1 MNLPAAIPLDSTLS
15 TQNSLQSGSLGLI
28 SRAETYLVLA
38 RAFLP
43 PAQSGMLDAL
53 RDDLLEDLA
62 AMHAEI
68 PVSDSTPERIDA
80 LRYAL
85 EGVPDDQ
92 ALLREYSRL
101 FLSPP
106 APAMLNLGFYLDGGI
121 MGGSTRQ
128 MEAYYQRHGLERDPF
143 FRDLPDHLALNLQ
156 FLAWVLG
163 AAAGSPGDDGDT
175 QWEGLRDARDL
186 IARFTLPGA
195 HALKAKISAAIEEHR
210 LSATYAELTFLL
222 ADVLMRDLEF
232 LSARLPAQVVPADVS
247 AAEAVESEP
256 DVLPETDPEGRLAC
270 RICATD
276 FAAGEALAGMIARL
290 QAAGLATEHLAVCPD
305 CRAETMGMRPLTP
318 PTPKR

>member
-1 MNLPAAIPLDSTLS
+1 MNLPPAIPLDSALS

-43 PAQSGMLDAL
+43 PAQPGMLDAL

-62 AMHAEI
+62 AMHGEI
-68 PVSDSTPERIDA
+68 PISGSTPARIDA
-80 LRYAL
+80 LRCSL
-85 EGVPDDQ
+85 EGIPDDQ

-121 MGGSTRQ
+121 MGGSSLQ
-128 MEAYYQRHGLERDPF
+128 MEAWYQRHGLERDPS

-163 AAAGSPGDDGDT
+163 ATAESSANDGDT
-175 QWEGLRDARDL
+175 DMDGLRDARDL
-186 IARFTLPGA
+186 IARFTLPGV
-195 HALKAKISAAIEEHR
+195 HALKGKIPAAIAEHR

-232 LSARLPAQVVPADVS
+232 LSARLPAQVVPAD
-247 AAEAVESEP
+247 ALGAEAVESEP

-270 RICATD
+270 RICGTE

-290 QAAGLATEHLAVCPD
+290 QGADLATEHLAVCPD
-305 CRAETMGMRPLTP
+305 CRAETMGMRPLTAP
-318 PTPKR
+318 MPKR